1 MNLQV
6 GETPQWGLAGKQ
18 VNIGEKYFF
27 VILAPRNLFGIHCD

>member
-18 VNIGEKYFF
+18 VNIGEKSLCHLGSEEFIWYS
-27 VILAPRNLFGIHCD
+27 L